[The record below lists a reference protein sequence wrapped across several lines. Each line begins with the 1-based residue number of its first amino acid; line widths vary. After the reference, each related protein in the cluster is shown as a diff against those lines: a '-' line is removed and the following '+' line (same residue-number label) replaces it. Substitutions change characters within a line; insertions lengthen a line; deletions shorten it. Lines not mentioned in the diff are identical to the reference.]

1 MSTKKEARKEPQ
13 LCMKVRV
20 ILIYT
25 CGTATL
31 RYLVPATTSTFWT
44 CRRCFPALR
53 WAILWPNLKWGTLCI
68 INRKTY
74 IQCNFFVNA
83 FLNNTCIG
91 SYLLVDGIYPDW
103 TCFLGPISN
112 PKTSSERNYTAAQ
125 ASRRKD
131 IERAFG
137 CLQQKFNIL
146 NRPSQT
152 PDLTLMNRVLRVCA
166 ILHNM
171 VIVYF
176 IYSLIIL
183 LSHISL
189 GCRRKTQHR

>member
-1 MSTKKEARKEPQ
+1 MYN
-13 LCMKVRV
+13 V
-20 ILIYT
+20 
-25 CGTATL
+25 
-31 RYLVPATTSTFWT
+31 TFV
-44 CRRCFPALR
+44 F
-53 WAILWPNLKWGTLCI
+53 K
-68 INRKTY
+68 
-74 IQCNFFVNA
+74 A
-83 FLNNTCIG
+83 FLNDTCMC

-103 TCFLGPISN
+103 TCFLGPISH
-112 PKTSSERNYTAAQ
+112 PKTSCEKNYTAAQ

-171 VIVYF
+171 VIVYC
-176 IYSLIIL
+176 IDRVIM
-183 LSHISL
+183 LSSVISHL
-189 GCRRKTQHR
+189 FRL